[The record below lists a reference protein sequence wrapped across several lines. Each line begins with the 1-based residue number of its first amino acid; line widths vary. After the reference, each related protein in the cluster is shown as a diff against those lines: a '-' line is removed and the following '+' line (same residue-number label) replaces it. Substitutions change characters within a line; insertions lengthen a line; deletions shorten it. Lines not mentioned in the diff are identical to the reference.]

1 MYINVRSIFNSQDI
15 DDNAI
20 VIDKSNDK
28 VEVIDPLINVN
39 VPKKFKLI
47 KKSCIQF
54 DFMCFIEINVTLN
67 ML

>member
-28 VEVIDPLINVN
+28 MEVIDPFINVN
-39 VPKKFKLI
+39 VPEKFKLI
-47 KKSCIQF
+47 KQSYIQF
-54 DFMCFIEINVTLN
+54 YFMCFIEINVTLN

>member
-28 VEVIDPLINVN
+28 MEVIDPFINVN

-47 KKSCIQF
+47 KQSCIQF

>member
-28 VEVIDPLINVN
+28 VEVIDPFINVN